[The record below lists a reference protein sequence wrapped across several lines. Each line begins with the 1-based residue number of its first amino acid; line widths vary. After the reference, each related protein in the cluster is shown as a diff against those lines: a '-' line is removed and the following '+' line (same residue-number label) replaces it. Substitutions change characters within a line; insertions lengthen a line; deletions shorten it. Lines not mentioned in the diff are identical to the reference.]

1 MKDKPILTI
10 EIQIKNNDINVI
22 SESSKDF
29 ILNQKDKSLLLIALY
44 QLKEKVKNN
53 QLDIEVKK

>member
-44 QLKEKVKNN
+44 QLKENV
-53 QLDIEVKK
+53 IEVKK